1 MTFDKGSW
9 NSFIDKT
16 EENHRKIC
24 DIDIVDLAK
33 KYGTPTFILFEK
45 IIEDNF
51 KEYNASLKNEY
62 PDDYLI
68 CYAVKSNPNIYLL
81 NLLSTLGSGADVA
94 SEFELQLALDA
105 KIPKEKIRAN
115 GNCKSETYLEKCI
128 DKGII
133 INVDPEDEL
142 NIINNISGQLGKN
155 AIINIRLSGFPLKN
169 VTSRAISTFEPN
181 DWKIIKEKIKNTRK
195 VNYTWANE
203 LIGYEYNSDID
214 DIEWIG
220 EELSCEYTPNT
231 FIQNLF
237 NKKYSE
243 EKSFKER
250 LNDIGTPRFVIEP
263 GRSMIGNACV
273 TITKVGHIS
282 KTPIGENLV
291 HVDTG
296 VNTYTVFQNN
306 YIE

>member
-1 MTFDKGSW
+1 LRS
-9 NSFIDKT
+9 
-16 EENHRKIC
+16 
-24 DIDIVDLAK
+24 
-33 KYGTPTFILFEK
+33 GT
-45 IIEDNF
+45 
-51 KEYNASLKNEY
+51 
-62 PDDYLI
+62 
-68 CYAVKSNPNIYLL
+68 C
-81 NLLSTLGSGADVA
+81 
-94 SEFELQLALDA
+94 
-105 KIPKEKIRAN
+105 
-115 GNCKSETYLEKCI
+115 
-128 DKGII
+128 
-133 INVDPEDEL
+133 
-142 NIINNISGQLGKN
+142 
-155 AIINIRLSGFPLKN
+155 
-169 VTSRAISTFEPN
+169 
-181 DWKIIKEKIKNTRK
+181 KIKNTRK